1 MSETMKDYENEL
13 EASFR
18 KFEVGDIVKGSVVS
32 VEDTQVTVDLNSYA
46 SGVISAE
53 DYSRVPGYSLKENVK
68 VGDEVTAVV
77 KNTDDQTAIRLSKVD
92 AADILAWDRLKEM
105 MDNKEVIDV
114 TVKGAVKGGAVAYVE
129 DIRGFIPASKLSLGY
144 VDDTTPY
151 LGQNIQVQVIE
162 VDKDNK
168 KLVLSARDV
177 LRKKAN
183 EEKKKA
189 INNIKIGFVSEA
201 TVESLQPYG
210 AFVRL
215 DNGLSGLVHISQI
228 AHKRIAKPEEVL
240 TVGDKVKVKVINIKD
255 GKLSLS
261 IKEADESYVS
271 EKAEEEEK
279 VVIPVSTEEATTSL
293 GDLLK
298 NIKLG
303 Q

>member
-105 MDNKEVIDV
+105 MDTKEVIDV

-240 TVGDKVKVKVINIKD
+240 NVGDKVKVKVINIKD

-261 IKEADESYVS
+261 IKEADENYVS